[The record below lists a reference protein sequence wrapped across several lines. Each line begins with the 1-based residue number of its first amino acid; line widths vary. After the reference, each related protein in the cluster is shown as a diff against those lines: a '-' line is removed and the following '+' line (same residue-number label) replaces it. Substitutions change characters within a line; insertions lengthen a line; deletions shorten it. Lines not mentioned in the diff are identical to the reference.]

1 MIVVVEGGG
10 GGVAVVE
17 AAVAATFVVV
27 VFNAQ
32 EVTLIHYEVNFSAQD
47 TLGMDS
53 LTDCINELLNFNFLC
68 SNGSGMD
75 LYL

>member
-1 MIVVVEGGG
+1 LLVVVVVVSGGGGG

-32 EVTLIHYEVNFSAQD
+32 ELRRIQEVTLIHYGVNFFAQD
-47 TLGMDS
+47 THWGW
-53 LTDCINELLNFNFLC
+53 IH
-68 SNGSGMD
+68 
-75 LYL
+75 